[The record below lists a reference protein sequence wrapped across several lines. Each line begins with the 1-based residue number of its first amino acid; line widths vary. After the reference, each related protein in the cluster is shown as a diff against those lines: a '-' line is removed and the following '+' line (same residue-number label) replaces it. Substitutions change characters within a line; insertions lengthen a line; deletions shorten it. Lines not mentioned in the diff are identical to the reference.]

1 MPVQFEVGFKKTNQ
15 SFPVRFGKGDRSL
28 SASFKDFQEVT
39 IIGEAEHYDGS
50 YEVIPKAVPQVLS
63 TKGKLMSEDVKVA
76 AIPQNYG
83 LVTYNQNREIIIS

>member
-1 MPVQFEVGFKKTNQ
+1 MPMQFEVGFKKTNQ
-15 SFPVRFGKGDRSL
+15 SFPVRFGKGDQSL

-39 IIGEAEHYDGS
+39 ITGEAEHYDGA

-63 TKGKLMSEDVKVA
+63 TRGKLMSADVKVA

-83 LVTYNQNREIIIS
+83 LVSYNQNKTITVS